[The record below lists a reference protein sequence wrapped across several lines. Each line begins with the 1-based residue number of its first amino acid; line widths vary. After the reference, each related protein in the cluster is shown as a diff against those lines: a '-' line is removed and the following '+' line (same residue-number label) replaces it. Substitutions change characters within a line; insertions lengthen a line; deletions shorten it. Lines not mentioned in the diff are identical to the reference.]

1 MRWATGTTSTDCAPI
16 SAAVFTSSLLTGSA
30 TRVAKGFTTAAIVDV
45 GVAIAKP
52 VTNNPSANQILASPV
67 VRPAIFPP
75 EKTH

>member
-1 MRWATGTTSTDCAPI
+1 MTSADCAST
-16 SAAVFTSSLLTGSA
+16 SAEVFTSSLLTSSA
-30 TRVAKGFTTAAIVDV
+30 TRVAKGLSTAAIVDV

-52 VTNNPSANQILASPV
+52 VTNSPSASQILASPV